1 MSAVVLRRVLVD
13 DAAATVRGIGLA
25 ALAYLI
31 WTLGDTAAKWAIP
44 VAGVGGAML
53 WRGVFGAITVAA
65 IARAEPEGWRGLVP
79 VRWGPVILRAVLSA
93 FVSCT
98 WYIAWQEMTLADTYA
113 IGFTAPLLMTLL
125 SVPMLGEKL
134 RWRRMLSTAVGF
146 VGVLVMLRPGGEMWK
161 PVVLLLLGGILAMA
175 VTRIMTRQLS
185 TTETPSC
192 QAFSLMLGH
201 IAAGAIMWAPFPP
214 SGPLGSEV
222 WLALVFLGI
231 SSGLAHCVYTR
242 AYGLA
247 PVSALAPYEYTALI
261 WGGIAGFVV
270 FGEVPAWSTLAGAGL
285 VVAAGLYNLHRERV
299 RAARDRAAEAR
310 GAAAGATERARTA
323 G

>member
-53 WRGVFGAITVAA
+53 WRGVFGALTVAA
-65 IARAEPEGWRGLVP
+65 VARAEPTGWRGLVP
-79 VRWGPVILRAVLSA
+79 VRWGPVVLRAVLSA

-134 RWRRMLSTAVGF
+134 RWRRMLSTSVGF
-146 VGVLVMLRPGGEMWK
+146 VGVLVMLRPGGALWT
-161 PVVLLLLGGILAMA
+161 PVVLLLLVGILAMA

-201 IAAGAIMWAPFPP
+201 IAAGALMMGPFPP
-214 SGPLGSEV
+214 AGPMGAEV

-270 FGEVPAWSTLAGAGL
+270 FGEVPAWSTLAGAAL

-299 RAARDRAAEAR
+299 RAARDRE
-310 GAAAGATERARTA
+310 AAAHTA